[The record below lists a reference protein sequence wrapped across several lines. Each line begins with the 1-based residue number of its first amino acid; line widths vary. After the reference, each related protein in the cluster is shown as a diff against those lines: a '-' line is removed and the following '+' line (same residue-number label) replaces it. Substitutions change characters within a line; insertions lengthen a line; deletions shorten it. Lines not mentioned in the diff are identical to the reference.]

1 MRKIPIEQTGFSIFF
16 RSLLLRFSSFS
27 DLLDACCVSHSI
39 YSIGKKISFQKQN
52 ILLHSDPSV
61 STTWPPRLS
70 TSFEWVLNLRFSTL
84 EICVAVCPS
93 FSPALK
99 GTERLFSMLIL
110 KISFIDNKSH
120 NFTLIDHSLS
130 SVSDVATL
138 MVYLL

>member
-1 MRKIPIEQTGFSIFF
+1 MSYSTYEKNTLEIAIFRPFF

-52 ILLHSDPSV
+52 ILLHSVPFSKHYM
-61 STTWPPRLS
+61 TCRLS
-70 TSFEWVLNLRFSTL
+70 PTSSSSERQLDSRNLCR
-84 EICVAVCPS
+84 AACPS

-110 KISFIDNKSH
+110 KISFIDNKSQ
-120 NFTLIDHSLS
+120 TSRS
-130 SVSDVATL
+130 
-138 MVYLL
+138 